1 MWHPAV
7 PWPPGHRDQG
17 PWGCPPGAVSPGSR
31 SPLRPHAGGTRVTN
45 TRSLGRPPRENPLR
59 FSWCKPTSPS
69 GADNGRGL
77 LARVSSL
84 PRRPLITLKFLSDD
98 KGGGGGLRR
107 KGVPARASCKQEVLP
122 GVNASLPCRPGIL
135 TTLGRSRGAPARG
148 CFPAGAAAEVAA
160 DTAGGT
166 RGWPTCAPVFAICGA
181 TSVHN
186 VTRY

>member
-98 KGGGGGLRR
+98 KGGGGGAEKKRGPGTCIVQAR
-107 KGVPARASCKQEVLP
+107 SAAWCERVPALPPRHSDNAGTIARSPGEGLLPSWCGSRGGCGHCRWYP
-122 GVNASLPCRPGIL
+122 GVAHLRP
-135 TTLGRSRGAPARG
+135 
-148 CFPAGAAAEVAA
+148 
-160 DTAGGT
+160 
-166 RGWPTCAPVFAICGA
+166 
-181 TSVHN
+181 SVRN
-186 VTRY
+186 LWGNERA